1 MTPFPWASLDR
12 VTHEGARAL
21 AGVRRTLDSR
31 GATRAVMSRLSELAR
46 TDISL
51 RLRGVEI
58 GAPVGRIGSVAVA
71 FAFAERPLERFVVV
85 AETGLAADLC
95 MRALKR
101 RSPKVIDPKHAPPD
115 ALAGALGAF
124 VVAAARATTAGTPTV
139 LWCGDASDLA
149 PAALGPRV
157 ADVRALV
164 RVDNDA
170 FEAHLLAPLDV
181 VRRAAP
187 PSFTRVELAAL
198 GETPIALSIVAAAC
212 VVAQRIVADLDV
224 DDVLVPT
231 TFPRRLGDAFVGDVL
246 LAGPTAGKGLRAR
259 LGEDD
264 RLVVVDGSEEIA
276 MGADDEVVTENAGDA
291 PLVVRVE
298 VGQVTLRAREWA
310 ALEPGDVVATGQ
322 KLASPVV
329 LRVGGVEVARGELV
343 EIEGDVGVRILSR
356 S

>member
-1 MTPFPWASLDR
+1 MDAPRSRLDAR
-12 VTHEGARAL
+12 GVTSA
-21 AGVRRTLDSR
+21 
-31 GATRAVMSRLSELAR
+31 AVARLSELAH
-46 TDISL
+46 TDVSLSL
-51 RLRGVEI
+51 RRVEI
-58 GAPVGRIGSVAVA
+58 GPPVGRIGSVAVA
-71 FAFAERPLERFVVV
+71 FAFAEHPLERFVVV
-85 AETGLAADLC
+85 AETALAADLC

-101 RSPKVIDPKHAPPD
+101 KSPKVIDPKHAPPD
-115 ALAGALGAF
+115 SLAGAFGAF
-124 VVAAARATTAGTPTV
+124 VVAAARASAAGAPTV

-149 PAALGPRV
+149 PAALGARV

-164 RVDNDA
+164 LVENDA

-181 VRRAAP
+181 VRRAPHPTFA
-187 PSFTRVELAAL
+187 RADLEGLR
-198 GETPIALSIVAAAC
+198 EMPIALSIVAAAC
-212 VVAQRIVADLDV
+212 VVAARVVADLEV
-224 DDVLVPT
+224 DDIFIPT
-231 TFPRRLGDAFVGDVL
+231 TFPKRRADAFVGEVVL
-246 LAGPTAGKGLRAR
+246 AAPTVNRGLRAR

-264 RLVVVDGSEEIA
+264 RLVVLDGSEEIA

-310 ALEPGDVVATGQ
+310 ALKPGDVVATGQ
-322 KLASPVV
+322 KLAGPVV